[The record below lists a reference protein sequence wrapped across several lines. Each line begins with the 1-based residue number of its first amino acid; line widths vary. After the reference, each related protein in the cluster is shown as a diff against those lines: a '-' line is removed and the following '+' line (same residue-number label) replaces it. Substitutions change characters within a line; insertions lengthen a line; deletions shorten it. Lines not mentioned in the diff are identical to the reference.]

1 MIFIWQHNRIVIWKI
16 CLDIYIWKN
25 EKNIQTNFSSKFP
38 LDVTES
44 ALINSSNSIEPSFS
58 DKSDNKNEKIHSFAI
73 QFKNIKLYCYLKA
86 EIKKKT
92 LIDCLKWW
100 LIMIEYLL
108 PNQSINQSKLCLI
121 KKNEKTKLTL
131 FSSNT
136 RNTSE
141 ANFDGSP
148 CGKNCL

>member
-1 MIFIWQHNRIVIWKI
+1 
-16 CLDIYIWKN
+16 
-25 EKNIQTNFSSKFP
+25 
-38 LDVTES
+38 
-44 ALINSSNSIEPSFS
+44 
-58 DKSDNKNEKIHSFAI
+58 
-73 QFKNIKLYCYLKA
+73 
-86 EIKKKT
+86 
-92 LIDCLKWW
+92 
-100 LIMIEYLL
+100 MIEYLL